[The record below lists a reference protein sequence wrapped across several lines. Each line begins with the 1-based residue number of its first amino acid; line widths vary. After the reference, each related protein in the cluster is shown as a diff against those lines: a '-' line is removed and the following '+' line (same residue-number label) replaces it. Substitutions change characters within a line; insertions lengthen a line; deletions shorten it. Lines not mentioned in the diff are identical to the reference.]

1 VYIGHIGA
9 ALAAKRVR
17 VSIGLLPLLV
27 ATYAPDLIDT
37 GMCVAR
43 RYNPMLSHSVPAVL
57 ALALAGS
64 IWYALVTRDRIG
76 GVIVGAVVV
85 SHMFLDWVTGVKP
98 TWPGGPTIGL
108 HLYDHPMADFA
119 AEGAVIAIGALLYA
133 RTLPAR
139 QRPWA
144 DVAIMLG
151 ALLVLQLLID
161 VAHLLMQNLPKC

>member
-37 GMCVAR
+37 GMCAAS
-43 RYNPMLSHSVPAVL
+43 RYNPMLSHSIPAVMV
-57 ALALAGS
+57 LALAGS

-98 TWPGGPTIGL
+98 TWPGGPAIGL
-108 HLYDHPMADFA
+108 HLYDHPIADFA
-119 AEGAVIAIGALLYA
+119 AEGVVIVIGALLYA
-133 RTLPAR
+133 RTLPPR

-144 DVAIMLG
+144 DVSIMLG
-151 ALLVLQLLID
+151 ALLVLQLSID
-161 VAHLLMQNLPKC
+161 VAHVLLQNLPKC